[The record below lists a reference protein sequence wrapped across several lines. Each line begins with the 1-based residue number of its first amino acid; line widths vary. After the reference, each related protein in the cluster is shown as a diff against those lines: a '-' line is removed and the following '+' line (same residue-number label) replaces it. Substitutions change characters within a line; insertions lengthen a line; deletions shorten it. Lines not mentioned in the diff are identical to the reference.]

1 MSIRLLVD
9 ENFPAPST
17 VILRMA
23 GYDVLSVAESAAST
37 EDPEV
42 LAWAVEQQC
51 WIVTF
56 DRDYGD
62 LIFRRGLTP
71 PSCVLYLRLQRYRP
85 EAPGHRLV
93 ELLKQHSD
101 LAGYFVVIEDDGV
114 RIRPLVPGK

>member
-1 MSIRLLVD
+1 VNPRLLVD

-17 VILRMA
+17 VILREA

-37 EDPEV
+37 GDLDV

-56 DRDYGD
+56 DRDYGE

-71 PSCVLYLRLQRYRP
+71 PSCVLYLRLQQYRP
-85 EAPGHRLV
+85 EEPGHLLV
-93 ELLKQHSD
+93 ELLKQH
-101 LAGYFVVIEDDGV
+101 LALVGHFVVIQDDGV
-114 RIRPLVPGK
+114 RMRPLLPTK